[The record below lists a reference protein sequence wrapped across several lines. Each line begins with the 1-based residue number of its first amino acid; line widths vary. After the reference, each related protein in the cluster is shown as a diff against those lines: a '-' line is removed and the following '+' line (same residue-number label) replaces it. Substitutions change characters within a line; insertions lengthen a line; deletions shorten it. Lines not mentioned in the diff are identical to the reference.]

1 MDWNRNAG
9 GREELSP
16 FEGPQ
21 AAPGSESR
29 VAATSASVAQRPTH
43 CQQKSGRIGFNRW
56 RLLHQFQQ
64 APGLSAAQNQTG
76 QIAQE
81 LSALYTRM
89 SKRENSI
96 FDLPKLQPD
105 QPNMGI
111 GSPTG
116 LSSSDQWG

>member
-64 APGLSAAQNQTG
+64 APGLSEEAGDAVYSAG
-76 QIAQE
+76 EAFQE
-81 LSALYTRM
+81 TMPMMIMGFISAVIFSSFRYLRP
-89 SKRENSI
+89 SI
-96 FDLPKLQPD
+96 PPF
-105 QPNMGI
+105 
-111 GSPTG
+111 
-116 LSSSDQWG
+116 SSSATTPHIYQ